1 MQESTSRVT
10 RGDSRLLEE
19 ALRRLEKAVETM
31 QLGVTITDI
40 NGKIVYTNSADARMH
55 GHAVDELIG
64 QDVSVFCL
72 PGYRRSL
79 TPEQLRDMQSWRRES
94 MNVRKDGTLLPV
106 SLMSDVVLNTNG
118 EPVGVVTT
126 CEDLTEAKRAEAER
140 ERLEVQLRR
149 SQKLESMA
157 VLAGGIAHDFNNLL
171 TGILGNASL
180 LLGELPA
187 EGSTQL
193 DKVLE
198 MQKAALRLSELTD
211 QLLAYSGDGQYVT
224 ESVVVNDIVR
234 ELFHVL
240 EVSKAPNVKLRYDL
254 LDGLPPIEADRA
266 QVRQVIQHLVSNAT
280 EAIGAEDGEVTIRT
294 GTKWVDRDY
303 LATTYLGNDAPQG
316 KYVFFEVTDS
326 GCGMDEETRAKLFDP
341 FFTTKLTG
349 RGLGLAAVMGIVR
362 AHQGAIR
369 IDSIRD
375 RGTSILLL
383 LPAVEV
389 EEKPRL

>member
-10 RGDSRLLEE
+10 RGNSRLLEE

-106 SLMSDVVLNTNG
+106 SLMSDVVLNADG

-126 CEDLTEAKRAEAER
+126 CEDLTDAKRAEAER

-171 TGILGNASL
+171 TGILGNAGL
-180 LLGELPA
+180 LLDELAA

-211 QLLAYSGDGQYVT
+211 QLLSYSGHGQYVT

-280 EAIGAEDGEVTIRT
+280 EAIGAEDGEVTLRT

-303 LATTYLGNDAPQG
+303 LATTYFGNDAPQG

-341 FFTTKLTG
+341 FFTTKRTG

-369 IDSIRD
+369 IDSVRD

>member
-157 VLAGGIAHDFNNLL
+157 VLAGGIAHEFNNLL

-280 EAIGAEDGEVTIRT
+280 EAIGAEDGEVTLRT

-303 LATTYLGNDAPQG
+303 LATTYFGNDAPQG

-341 FFTTKLTG
+341 FFTTKRTG

-369 IDSIRD
+369 IDSVRD

>member
-40 NGKIVYTNSADARMH
+40 NGKIVYTNSADARIH
-55 GHAVDELIG
+55 GYTVNELIG

-106 SLMSDVVLNTNG
+106 SLMSDVVLNAKG

-389 EEKPRL
+389 EEKPRR

>member
-1 MQESTSRVT
+1 
-10 RGDSRLLEE
+10 
-19 ALRRLEKAVETM
+19 
-31 QLGVTITDI
+31 
-40 NGKIVYTNSADARMH
+40 
-55 GHAVDELIG
+55 
-64 QDVSVFCL
+64 
-72 PGYRRSL
+72 
-79 TPEQLRDMQSWRRES
+79 
-94 MNVRKDGTLLPV
+94 
-106 SLMSDVVLNTNG
+106 
-118 EPVGVVTT
+118 
-126 CEDLTEAKRAEAER
+126 
-140 ERLEVQLRR
+140 
-149 SQKLESMA
+149 
-157 VLAGGIAHDFNNLL
+157 
-171 TGILGNASL
+171 LGNASL

-224 ESVVVNDIVR
+224 ESVVMNDIVR

-240 EVSKAPNVKLRYDL
+240 EVSKAPNVKLRYEL

>member
-1 MQESTSRVT
+1 MQDSTSRVT

-171 TGILGNASL
+171 TGILDNASL

-187 EGSTQL
+187 ESSTQL

-280 EAIGAEDGEVTIRT
+280 EAIGAEDGEVTVRT

-389 EEKPRL
+389 EEKPRR

>member
-1 MQESTSRVT
+1 MQEGTSRVT

-149 SQKLESMA
+149 SQKLESVA
-157 VLAGGIAHDFNNLL
+157 VLAGGIAHDFDNLL

-316 KYVFFEVTDS
+316 KYVFFEVNDS

-389 EEKPRL
+389 KEKPRL